1 MFSSKAMQIDIKK
14 DEEKPKKV
22 LKIKKLSNKF
32 EKPLTREEVIE
43 QFLLVP
49 GITKDYAE
57 LLYDNGITSLSELFY
72 NVLPE
77 KTGFNKNTEYTCKI
91 MEDKIMFDKKGVNT
105 TVTCPRCK
113 TVFPISD
120 KKCKVCGADLEEDI
134 IKINEKNLLDLA
146 LGFVKEIAK
155 YKEEGDSIDLSVK
168 DIDEVK
174 TEPVKLDID
183 MVIDELK
190 QQTEIPEKNMNISQN
205 VIEGKD
211 TSSKEQDKTPK
222 KEPVTA
228 SFFETFKKTS
238 LSNNSVPVYS
248 KTDTSIQNP
257 QSGMSSAPVYERK
270 YISKQEEKKI
280 DTDEVLKKYV
290 DNKMAEFEKEVRE
303 VFNEVKANGASWSS
317 YLRLLKIY
325 KDEGFDIVPLYRLL
339 KSNIKLFEE
348 QAPNMIITQYRKKL
362 EKMVF

>member
-1 MFSSKAMQIDIKK
+1 MFSSKIMQVDIKK
-14 DEEKPKKV
+14 EEEKPKKV

-32 EKPLTREEVIE
+32 ETPLTKEEVIE

-49 GITKDYAE
+49 GITKEYAE
-57 LLYDNGITSLSELFY
+57 LLYDKGITSLSELFY

-77 KTGFNKNTEYTCKI
+77 KTGLSKNTEYTCKV

-105 TVTCPRCK
+105 TITCPRCK

-155 YKEEGDSIDLSVK
+155 YKEEDSIDLSVK
-168 DIDEVK
+168 EIDEVK
-174 TEPVKLDID
+174 IEPVKLDID
-183 MVIDELK
+183 KVIDELK
-190 QQTEIPEKNMNISQN
+190 QQTEIPAKDNNISQDF
-205 VIEGKD
+205 IESKNAP
-211 TSSKEQDKTPK
+211 SKENEVVKETK
-222 KEPVTA
+222 KDEAP
-228 SFFETFKKTS
+228 SFFETFKKTMR
-238 LSNNSVPVYS
+238 
-248 KTDTSIQNP
+248 DD
-257 QSGMSSAPVYERK
+257 SAQVERK

-280 DTDEVLKKYV
+280 DTNEVLKKYV
-290 DNKMAEFEKEVRE
+290 DDKMAEFEKEVRE
-303 VFNEVKANGASWSS
+303 VFNEVKVNGASWAS

-325 KDEGFDIVPLYRLL
+325 KEEGFDIVPLYRLL

>member
-1 MFSSKAMQIDIKK
+1 MQIDIKK
-14 DEEKPKKV
+14 EEEKPKKV

-32 EKPLTREEVIE
+32 EKPLTKEEVIE

-49 GITKDYAE
+49 GITKEYAE

-77 KTGFNKNTEYTCKI
+77 KSGFSKNTEYTCKV

-155 YKEEGDSIDLSVK
+155 YKEEGESIDLSVK
-168 DIDEVK
+168 DIDDVK
-174 TEPVKLDID
+174 IEPVKLDID
-183 MVIDELK
+183 KVIDELK
-190 QQTEIPEKNMNISQN
+190 QQTEIPDKNLNTSQN
-205 VIEGKD
+205 FIESNE
-211 TSSKEQDKTPK
+211 TPSKENEVVKETK
-222 KEPVTA
+222 KEPVTS
-228 SFFETFKKTS
+228 SFFETFKKTTM
-238 LSNNSVPVYS
+238 SN
-248 KTDTSIQNP
+248 
-257 QSGMSSAPVYERK
+257 SSASSYSRK
-270 YISKQEEKKI
+270 YMSKQEEKKI
-280 DTDEVLKKYV
+280 DTNEVLKKYV
-290 DNKMAEFEKEVRE
+290 DDKMADFEKEVRE
-303 VFNEVKANGASWSS
+303 VFNEVKVNGASWAS

-325 KDEGFDIVPLYRLL
+325 KEEGFDIVPLYRLL

-362 EKMVF
+362 EKLVF